1 LFALLTRISRKDDG
15 SLVHF
20 FSSHFYS
27 ALVEEG
33 PRGVARWTQKKGI
46 DIFEK
51 RFIFVPINK
60 SLHWSLCVVINAGAI
75 IEHNKWAGNGFDGEE
90 PNADTPFPCILFL
103 DSLKAHQKAQVGNN
117 IIKWLNAEWK
127 RLRKSDDPA
136 LAPFTASK
144 NSMEVFSPKSKY
156 LCLAPRHF
164 CFASLTGRCP
174 CRPLVPYQD
183 NSWDCG
189 VFVCRYAYAVYLLR
203 HLSFTYRE
211 VNAFEERHKSRWQ
224 KLITDGPAFSFAMP
238 DIARLREEMKTL
250 IEGLSRVYSPW
261 KKERDRKEKEE
272 KAASRLAVIQ
282 GRLADAAQN
291 MSENDAHHS
300 NTKMLPTAKK
310 AANESTTS
318 ETAAP
323 STSKTDEDDNTKAV
337 ATDTTGDMD
346 ISSQIDDDECN
357 SQEVMIV

>member
-1 LFALLTRISRKDDG
+1 
-15 SLVHF
+15 
-20 FSSHFYS
+20 
-27 ALVEEG
+27 
-33 PRGVARWTQKKGI
+33 
-46 DIFEK
+46 
-51 RFIFVPINK
+51 
-60 SLHWSLCVVINAGAI
+60 
-75 IEHNKWAGNGFDGEE
+75 
-90 PNADTPFPCILFL
+90 
-103 DSLKAHQKAQVGNN
+103 
-117 IIKWLNAEWK
+117 
-127 RLRKSDDPA
+127 
-136 LAPFTASK
+136 
-144 NSMEVFSPKSKY
+144 
-156 LCLAPRHF
+156 
-164 CFASLTGRCP
+164 
-174 CRPLVPYQD
+174 
-183 NSWDCG
+183 
-189 VFVCRYAYAVYLLR
+189 
-203 HLSFTYRE
+203 
-211 VNAFEERHKSRWQ
+211 
-224 KLITDGPAFSFAMP
+224 MP